1 MSDQFPPVRSSDD
14 AVLRAA
20 GRSSDSMPAQEVT
33 IPEAH
38 LGDYLRVVYK
48 RRWLAVTTLL
58 LVVVTAIVYTFTATP
73 VYEART
79 QLLIEVDNP
88 NVVSF
93 KEVIE
98 QDKATSDYYQTQYRI
113 LQSRTLARR
122 TLSKLNLWGQFQP
135 VPEAAQGFSIRTLV
149 AGSVGYVTQLFTSA
163 PKIEP
168 RADSETT
175 IQSKAI
181 DQFLANLT
189 IAPVRNSRL
198 VDVKY
203 ASPYPELAAAVA
215 NTTTAMYIEQSLDF
229 KYTSSREASDWLG
242 QRLGEQ
248 RKQVESTEAA
258 LQRYR
263 EQNDALSLEERQNIV
278 VQKLADLN
286 GAVTRAK
293 TERIQKEAAYAQIR
307 LIQSD
312 RTALD
317 TVPSILANQFVQ
329 QQKSQLADLQRQ
341 QAQLSDKLG
350 DKHPDMVKNRHAI
363 QTAEA
368 KIQGEIAKV
377 VESMKHDYQTALT
390 QEQSLMHALDQQKA
404 DALALNRKGIGYGA
418 LQRDAASNRQ
428 IFEALMQRTKETGI
442 SGALKTSNIRV
453 VDNAE
458 TPRVPASPNKLA
470 NMMLAFIG
478 GSVLAVA
485 LVFFFE
491 YADNRIKSPNEIKAH
506 LGLPFLG
513 MIPSLT
519 DQVEG
524 TPLLDNGVN
533 AGFAEAFR
541 MVRTNLVF
549 STVDNGT
556 QSICITSSGPGEGKT
571 LVGSN
576 LAVALGQT
584 GQRVLLIDADM
595 RRPRVHEVFEMAQ
608 EPGLSNLLV
617 GDTKTAEAVKQTR
630 SKGLWVLPAGR
641 IPPNPAE
648 LLGSTRFKDFV
659 TTVGQHFD
667 WVVIDSPPVMAVADA
682 AVIANI
688 ASGVVFVVG
697 AEMTSRTVAR
707 TAVEQLAN
715 ARGRVIGAVLN
726 RVDLDNNAYYYSQY
740 YRRQYGEYYTS
751 TSASA

>member
-286 GAVTRAK
+286 GAG
-293 TERIQKEAAYAQIR
+293 TERPDGPRHGAGDSGESVRPAAEERAR
-307 LIQSD
+307 
-312 RTALD
+312 RA
-317 TVPSILANQFVQ
+317 A
-329 QQKSQLADLQRQ
+329 A
-341 QAQLSDKLG
+341 A
-350 DKHPDMVKNRHAI
+350 A
-363 QTAEA
+363 
-368 KIQGEIAKV
+368 
-377 VESMKHDYQTALT
+377 
-390 QEQSLMHALDQQKA
+390 
-404 DALALNRKGIGYGA
+404 GA
-418 LQRDAASNRQ
+418 
-428 IFEALMQRTKETGI
+428 
-442 SGALKTSNIRV
+442 
-453 VDNAE
+453 
-458 TPRVPASPNKLA
+458 
-470 NMMLAFIG
+470 
-478 GSVLAVA
+478 
-485 LVFFFE
+485 
-491 YADNRIKSPNEIKAH
+491 
-506 LGLPFLG
+506 
-513 MIPSLT
+513 
-519 DQVEG
+519 
-524 TPLLDNGVN
+524 
-533 AGFAEAFR
+533 
-541 MVRTNLVF
+541 
-549 STVDNGT
+549 
-556 QSICITSSGPGEGKT
+556 
-571 LVGSN
+571 
-576 LAVALGQT
+576 ALGQ
-584 GQRVLLIDADM
+584 A
-595 RRPRVHEVFEMAQ
+595 RRQ
-608 EPGLSNLLV
+608 
-617 GDTKTAEAVKQTR
+617 
-630 SKGLWVLPAGR
+630 
-641 IPPNPAE
+641 
-648 LLGSTRFKDFV
+648 
-659 TTVGQHFD
+659 
-667 WVVIDSPPVMAVADA
+667 
-682 AVIANI
+682 
-688 ASGVVFVVG
+688 ASGHGEESPRHPDRRGEDPGRDRESRRVDETRLSDRAHAG
-697 AEMTSRTVAR
+697 AEPDAR
-707 TAVEQLAN
+707 
-715 ARGRVIGAVLN
+715 ARSAEGGRAGAEPQGDRLW
-726 RVDLDNNAYYYSQY
+726 RA
-740 YRRQYGEYYTS
+740 
-751 TSASA
+751 AA